1 MTSTTDIV
9 AVAVADE
16 AGLSKVAAEQGC
28 PQQIIAL
35 LDTIE
40 NADEAGTLSRDLAA
54 RGREV
59 SRHA

>member
-1 MTSTTDIV
+1 MTDDIV

-16 AGLSKVAAEQGC
+16 PESSRVAAEQGC
-28 PQQIIAL
+28 PQQIITL

-40 NADEAGTLSRDLAA
+40 KADKTGTLSRDLAS

-59 SRHA
+59 SR